1 MTDYA
6 ATKLTEMFVEG
17 PDVVLRPLCALLCQV
32 GCFLAEVRVDAAKR
46 KLRCDIQAYWR
57 GSARYDLHD

>member
-32 GCFLAEVRVDAAKR
+32 GCFLAEARVDAGKAQIT
-46 KLRCDIQAYWR
+46 LRYT
-57 GSARYDLHD
+57 GVLARFCPL

>member
-17 PDVVLRPLCALLCQV
+17 PDVVLRPLCALLCQL
-32 GCFLAEVRVDAAKR
+32 GCFISETHVDAGR
-46 KLRCDIQAYWR
+46 LRTLRYA
-57 GSARYDLHD
+57 GVLARFCPL